1 MHLRMLVLLVAR
13 EQSQL
18 VGGRKYVV
26 QDDATIYDT
35 ICTLIIIIKTA
46 EQILHHDRLRADPVA
61 NTRVASLGVRS
72 VTSFFW

>member
-1 MHLRMLVLLVAR
+1 MHLRMLVLLVR

-61 NTRVASLGVRS
+61 NTRVASQGGCS